1 MNDTYSV
8 TEAQAG
14 LPELLRQSAERLV
27 TIEKRGVVTAYI
39 VGRARME
46 AIVETMEFL
55 ADPSCMDAVRKYRA
69 GKLKTKPFAA
79 IHV

>member
-1 MNDTYSV
+1 MKSTYSV

-14 LPELLRQSAERLV
+14 LPKLLRQSAGRLV

-39 VGRARME
+39 VSRARME
-46 AIVETMEFL
+46 AIVETMELL
-55 ADPSCMDAVRKYRA
+55 ADSECMENVRKHRA
-69 GKLKTKPFAA
+69 GKLKTKPFGK